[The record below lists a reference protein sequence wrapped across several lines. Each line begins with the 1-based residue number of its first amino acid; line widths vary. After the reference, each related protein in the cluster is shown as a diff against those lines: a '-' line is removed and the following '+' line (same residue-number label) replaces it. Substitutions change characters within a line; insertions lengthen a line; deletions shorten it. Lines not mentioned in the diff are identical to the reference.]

1 MSDPLL
7 QRDSLPGQSHQH
19 IPTPGRGGCR
29 DLRGSQGLTI
39 LVEVHKIW
47 RQREEE
53 ARVNLC
59 RGCSSSCPTS
69 SSPPVHPTT
78 APGRG
83 DLLVQWGTTAGLVSG
98 SQGSGCYGSMEAERP
113 IVTSHVSPRG
123 CRATYRHTLAP
134 RLHPTVVGGCT
145 HHFEGLPPPSHCPS
159 RQVPHSRC

>member
-7 QRDSLPGQSHQH
+7 RRDSLPGQSHQH
-19 IPTPGRGGCR
+19 IPTPGRGGCQ

-39 LVEVHKIW
+39 LVEVHEIR

-98 SQGSGCYGSMEAERP
+98 KWVLRFHGSR
-113 IVTSHVSPRG
+113 TSHCDLTCVTKGLQSHIQTHPCPQASPYSGR
-123 CRATYRHTLAP
+123 
-134 RLHPTVVGGCT
+134 RLHSS
-145 HHFEGLPPPSHCPS
+145 F
-159 RQVPHSRC
+159 